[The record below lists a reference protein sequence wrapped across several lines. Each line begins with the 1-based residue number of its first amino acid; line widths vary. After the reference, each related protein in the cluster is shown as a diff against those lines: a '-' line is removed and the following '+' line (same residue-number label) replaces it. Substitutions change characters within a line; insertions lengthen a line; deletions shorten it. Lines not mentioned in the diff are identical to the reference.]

1 MIQKN
6 FSIENCECF
15 NNKCPFY
22 LKYFIISLKDKIIS
36 NHNPPS
42 QASDKIKNIDFL
54 IKAKNDLNKAKVEQL
69 LINNPEEYISP
80 SIILNKKDDKKSSQA
95 KKNVDEKNKITQVL
109 ESSTFKDDIPENQE
123 NNRNKVPII
132 FYNLIKIINI
142 QYTSYISIFIFIFIL
157 FIIII
162 NMED

>member
-36 NHNPPS
+36 NQNPPS

-54 IKAKNDLNKAKVEQL
+54 VRAKNDLNKAKVEQL

-109 ESSTFKDDIPENQE
+109 ETSTFKDDMVEKNE
-123 NNRNKVPII
+123 KKYI
-132 FYNLIKIINI
+132 FLNLIKIINI
-142 QYTSYISIFIFIFIL
+142 QYTSYISIFIFIFIFML
-157 FIIII
+157 FIIIL